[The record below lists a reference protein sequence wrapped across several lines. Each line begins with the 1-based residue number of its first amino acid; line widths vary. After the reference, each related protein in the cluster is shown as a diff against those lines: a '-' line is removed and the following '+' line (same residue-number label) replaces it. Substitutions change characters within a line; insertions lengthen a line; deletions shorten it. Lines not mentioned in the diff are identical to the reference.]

1 VNVQVTGTDY
11 TRAWVRCLSL
21 SLRGLAVEAAVGP
34 VIVVEVFP
42 LLELVVED
50 LGVVDDHAVE

>member
-1 VNVQVTGTDY
+1 
-11 TRAWVRCLSL
+11 LSL